1 MNNEKISFKFNNL
14 NQAIRLVK
22 NKNLINQNVNIK
34 LKKISNKILAKTK
47 FELLNY
53 VQK

>member
-1 MNNEKISFKFNNL
+1 M
-14 NQAIRLVK
+14 K
-22 NKNLINQNVNIK
+22 NKNLINKNTNIK
-34 LKKISNKILAKTK
+34 LKKINNKILAKSK